1 MVRIIASAPGRRCA
15 APWTG
20 SAPVDTL
27 VDDEENAYGLRC
39 VAVPLRLDDDVL
51 GAASVSGAT
60 GELAPESEESLA
72 STRR

>member
-1 MVRIIASAPGRRCA
+1 M
-15 APWTG
+15 
-20 SAPVDTL
+20 DTL